1 MYTEYCV
8 LSKAHEDAGNKDFK
22 LFAYNIRSS
31 QYSFLNL
38 LDIDMK
44 KGFERNIFMPHA
56 SGPYGIYHIQP
67 NRQPSM
73 KEVY

>member
-44 KGFERNIFMPHA
+44 KGFERNIFMPQVVLTV
-56 SGPYGIYHIQP
+56 STIFNPTVSLQ
-67 NRQPSM
+67 
-73 KEVY
+73 

>member
-8 LSKAHEDAGNKDFK
+8 LSKAHEEAGNKDFK

-44 KGFERNIFMPHA
+44 KGFERNIFMPQVVLTV
-56 SGPYGIYHIQP
+56 STIFNPTVSLQ
-67 NRQPSM
+67 
-73 KEVY
+73 

>member
-8 LSKAHEDAGNKDFK
+8 LSKAHEEVGNKDFK

-44 KGFERNIFMPHA
+44 KGFERNIFMPQVVLTV
-56 SGPYGIYHIQP
+56 STIFNPTVSLQ
-67 NRQPSM
+67 
-73 KEVY
+73 

>member
-22 LFAYNIRSS
+22 LFPYNIRSS

-44 KGFERNIFMPHA
+44 KGFERNIFMPQVVLTV
-56 SGPYGIYHIQP
+56 STIFNPTVSLQ
-67 NRQPSM
+67 
-73 KEVY
+73 